1 LPNFAQL
8 TIFVEQ
14 LKLYKMSVIS
24 IKLEVVPQLHGYATG
39 GGLKS
44 TNDSVTLTPYANA
57 NRYFKNWILPDGS
70 TSTSNPLTFTAT
82 VNATYKVVFEQY
94 AKVKVLQNPEGTVT
108 GENFFVKKSD
118 TVTLEATPITGF
130 TFVGYFLNGNL
141 LSSASSYSF
150 KTGMDMDIEPRFTK
164 ADTGT
169 TLTTVEH
176 VPNFKVEVVTP

>member
-1 LPNFAQL
+1 MAIL
-8 TIFVEQ
+8 
-14 LKLYKMSVIS
+14 S
-24 IKLEVVPQLHGYATG
+24 IQVVVDPQLHGLVTG
-39 GGLKS
+39 AGLKQTS
-44 TNDSVTLTPYANA
+44 DSVTLTAVPYN
-57 NRYFKNWILPDGS
+57 NKYFKNWILPDGS